1 MAKVKGKETHI
12 TIKST
17 QLNPNHHNHH
27 QTNKQV
33 TQKTKAN
40 QTSFENTHTQLLLS
54 FFSVTV
60 GSTFVPPFQ

>member
-1 MAKVKGKETHI
+1 VKGKETHI

-40 QTSFENTHTQLLLS
+40 QTSFFQQKKNTHTTSSFLS
-54 FFSVTV
+54 SL
-60 GSTFVPPFQ
+60 